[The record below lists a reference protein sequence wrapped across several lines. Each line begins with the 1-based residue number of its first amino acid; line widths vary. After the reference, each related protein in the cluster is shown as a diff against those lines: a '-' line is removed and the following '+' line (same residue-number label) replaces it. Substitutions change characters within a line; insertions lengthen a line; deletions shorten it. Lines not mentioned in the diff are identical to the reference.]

1 MARAK
6 SDSVESG
13 HYKLATSPSHLLHRA
28 QQLATDR
35 FQQLVGDA
43 ITLRQLAVLSVIA
56 DEPGLNQSQLG
67 RVTGID
73 RSTLAEVLTRME
85 ANKWIERTA
94 SAADARAHAV
104 TLTESGEAVFVACAH
119 HARAA
124 DAAILDLLPRTKART
139 LVTTLA
145 KLAKLAEAAAVKAER
160 QQRKQAKRK
169 AQKRKPKR
177 GARKQSA

>member
-13 HYKLATSPSHLLHRA
+13 HFKLTTSPSHLLHRA
-28 QQLATDR
+28 QQLATER

-43 ITLRQLAVLSVIA
+43 ITLRQLAVLSAIA
-56 DEPGLNQSQLG
+56 DKPGLNQNELG
-67 RVTGID
+67 RITGVD
-73 RSTLAEVLTRME
+73 RSTLAEMLTRME
-85 ANKWIERTA
+85 GHKWIARKP
-94 SAADARAHAV
+94 SATDARAHAV
-104 TLTESGEAVFVACAH
+104 TLTEGGEAVFVACAN

-145 KLAKLAEAAAVKAER
+145 KLAKLAEAAAEKAER
-160 QQRKQAKRK
+160 LERKQSKRK

-177 GARKQSA
+177 SARKQNA